1 MGKFSKN
8 TLSKILTKAPTRCT
22 EPVEVGRQKQ
32 HRVTPYDTTMK
43 TAFKLIS
50 IVAIIFV
57 VISMDNMNCSGN
69 QDVLNDL
76 KNKHLHINKRID
88 TMQVKLDQIEWLAN
102 EIDVKVDCVGNR
114 QIKMYG
120 SIQSIESD
128 IDTLKV
134 GQLIIYDE
142 VTNFQTNKETLL
154 NWTARQALNW
164 FN

>member
-1 MGKFSKN
+1 
-8 TLSKILTKAPTRCT
+8 
-22 EPVEVGRQKQ
+22 
-32 HRVTPYDTTMK
+32 
-43 TAFKLIS
+43 
-50 IVAIIFV
+50 
-57 VISMDNMNCSGN
+57 MDNMNCSGN

-76 KNKHLHINKRID
+76 KNKHLHLNKRID